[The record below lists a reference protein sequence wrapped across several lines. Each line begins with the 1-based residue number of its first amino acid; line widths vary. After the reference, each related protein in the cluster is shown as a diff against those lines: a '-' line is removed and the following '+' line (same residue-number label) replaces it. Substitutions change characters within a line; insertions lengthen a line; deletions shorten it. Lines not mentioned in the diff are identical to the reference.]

1 MTALL
6 ALASSLV
13 FGASDFMGGVASRA
27 ASPFRVTAWGQ
38 ISGLVVGVAL
48 AFAVGA
54 TAITAGDVTAS
65 LAAGATTSF
74 SVVCFYAAL
83 SRGAMSII
91 APTTGVLGGAVPA
104 VYGIAR
110 GDETPPATAVG
121 LTVAFVAIVLV
132 TRGDD
137 EEGEP
142 TDRGAIALAAIAGVG
157 FGLFFVALEQTD
169 DGAGMWPIVIARLVS
184 VPATALL
191 ALRATGGLSL
201 PPTTLRLAA
210 WTGAAEMVAN
220 ALILAALR
228 RGPLA
233 VASVFGS
240 LYPLGTALLAF
251 ALLRE
256 RLARWQLTGVALA
269 MVALVLVAV

>member
-1 MTALL
+1 MTALI

-13 FGASDFMGGVASRA
+13 FGASDFMGGVASRRSSA
-27 ASPFRVTAWGQ
+27 FRVTTWGQ

-48 AFAVGA
+48 ALVVGA
-54 TAITAGDVTAS
+54 NALTGDDVVAS
-65 LAAGATTSF
+65 LVAGATTSF

-104 VYGIAR
+104 VYGIVR
-110 GDETPPATAVG
+110 GDETPPATAIG
-121 LTVAFVAIVLV
+121 LIVAFAAIVLV
-132 TRGDD
+132 TRVDD
-137 EEGEP
+137 EGEATP
-142 TDRGAIALAAIAGVG
+142 RSAIALAAVAGVG
-157 FGLFFVALEQTD
+157 FGLFFVALEQTGN
-169 DGAGMWPIVIARLVS
+169 GAGMWPIVIARFVS

-191 ALRATGGLSL
+191 AISASGGIAL

-210 WTGAAEMVAN
+210 WTGATEMVAN
-220 ALILAALR
+220 ALILTALR

-251 ALLRE
+251 VLLRE
-256 RLARWQLTGVALA
+256 RLGRSQLTGVALA
-269 MVALVLVAV
+269 MLALVLVAL